1 MFPLRQIFFRLQ
13 PFFRR
18 RKIEAELSEEMRA
31 HLEMATEANIAA
43 GMSSEEARYAARREF
58 GGVDQVKESY
68 RDERGLRWLE
78 DLGRD
83 LRYAARSL
91 RKNAGFSLAV
101 VAMLAIG
108 IGVTTAF
115 ATLALRV
122 LWPKL
127 PYPHPEQL
135 VMLDEIRPGNRVI
148 VGFRTPRLAFY
159 RSHAVSFAGLATE
172 LLPHGVNL
180 VVNGETF
187 GISAGEVT
195 ADFFNV
201 LGLQPEL
208 GRVFLPTEFANS
220 TGDVVVL
227 THRVWLERFNS
238 DPGIV
243 GRDLQIG
250 ERIRRVVGV
259 MPEGLRLPAG
269 FGGDVIVPMDL
280 KAEWPP
286 VQPIPWGQLFVI
298 GAFGRLKPGVT
309 RAQAQAELEVLAKA
323 NSAWMHYAPGET
335 TRISSLTSDRFPS
348 AKSQIF
354 GVFLGAVFLLYAIA
368 VSNVANL
375 ILVRSLLRRR
385 EIAVRMALGGSRGRI
400 ARLIVTETLLLAAV
414 GGAVGVFVAHWCWS
428 ISPQLLPWESLGWVD
443 LTHHWIDVPTICLA
457 AVMSTVTCVLVT
469 LIPVWRVTRAS
480 VNETLKEGSGSLGD
494 SRRLGGLRSGFVVV
508 QAALAV
514 VLLLGAGLMMQTS
527 VRLEKAGVGFEPANL
542 SHIEAGLPKGLSAE
556 VCWDDTARFAEKL
569 ARIPGVRRVA
579 LADSDPLLSAGGGSV
594 TIEGRPERG
603 EIKCFFSAISAD
615 YFSTIGIPMRA
626 GRGFVSWKA
635 GDPPVV
641 VINETLAQRCFGT
654 DDPIGKRLVDD
665 EKKPMEVVGVVG
677 DVRNWEPQADAP
689 SRCYLPVRQAPD
701 SASYLGVVLQLSG
714 SPGPKFEE
722 TVRRAAFAI
731 DPRIVVKRTTKLE
744 DEVYE
749 RVALERNAVVL
760 FRAVS
765 ALATILAAVGLFALM
780 AYAVAQRHREFGLRM
795 ALGAT
800 PENLQW
806 LVLRRGLRL
815 AALGVLLGLGAAW
828 GLTRFLQS
836 LLFETSPH
844 DPLTYGAV
852 AVGLLGVAALACWL
866 PARRAAKVDPMEAL
880 RAE

>member
-1 MFPLRQIFFRLQ
+1 MIRLREIFFRLQ
-13 PFFRR
+13 PYFRR
-18 RKIEAELSEEMRA
+18 RKIEAELSEEIRT
-31 HLEMATEANIAA
+31 HVELQTEANIAA
-43 GMSSEEARYAARREF
+43 GMSPEEARYAARREF
-58 GGVDQVKESY
+58 GGVDQAKEAW

-78 DLGRD
+78 DFLRD

-91 RKNAGFSLAV
+91 RKSPGFSLAV
-101 VAMLAIG
+101 VATLAIG

-115 ATLALRV
+115 VTLALRV

-135 VMLDEIRPGNRVI
+135 VMLDEIRQGNGVI
-148 VGFRTPRLAFY
+148 VGFITPRLAFY
-159 RSHAVSFAGLATE
+159 REHSVSFAGLATE
-172 LLPHGVNL
+172 RSHTVNL

-187 GISAGEVT
+187 GIFAEEVT

-201 LGLQPEL
+201 FGLQPEL
-208 GRVFLPTEFANS
+208 GRVFLPAEFANS
-220 TGDVVVL
+220 SGDLVVL
-227 THRVWLERFNS
+227 THRVWRERFNS
-238 DPGIV
+238 DPGIL
-243 GRDLQIG
+243 GRDLEIG
-250 ERIRRVVGV
+250 ERMRRVIGV

-280 KAEWPP
+280 KPEWPP
-286 VQPIPWGQLFVI
+286 LQPIPWGQLFVS

-309 RAQAQAELEVLAKA
+309 RAQAQAELEVLATA
-323 NSAWMHYAPGET
+323 NSEWMHYAPGQT

-400 ARLIVTETLLLAAV
+400 VRLILMETLVPTAA
-414 GGAVGVFVAHWCWS
+414 GGAGGVIVAHWCWS
-428 ISPQLLPWESLGWVD
+428 LSTQLLPWEARRWVD
-443 LTHHWIDVPTICLA
+443 FAFTGIDGPTLGRA
-457 AVMSTVTCVLVT
+457 AVMGIVACVLVT
-469 LIPVWRVTRAS
+469 IVPAWRVTRAN
-480 VNETLKEGSGSLGD
+480 VNETLKEGAGSLGD
-494 SRRLGGLRSGFVVV
+494 SRRLGRLRNGFVVV

-514 VLLLGAGLMMQTS
+514 VLLLGAGLMMQTFA
-527 VRLEKAGVGFEPANL
+527 RLEKVGVGFEPTDKL
-542 SHIEAGLPKGLSAE
+542 LIEGHLPKGISAE
-556 VCWDDTARFAEKL
+556 ACWDDTARFSEQL
-569 ARIPGVRRVA
+569 ARLPGVRRVA
-579 LADSDPLLSAGGGSV
+579 MAGGDPIIGRGRAGV
-594 TIEGRPERG
+594 TIDGQLERAA
-603 EIKCFFSAISAD
+603 IQCVYVPISAD

-626 GRGFVSWKA
+626 GRGFVGWKA

-641 VINETLAQRCFGT
+641 VINETLARQCFGT

-665 EKKPMEVVGVVG
+665 EKKTMEIVGVVG
-677 DVRNWEPQADAP
+677 DVRDWEPQADPP
-689 SRCYLPVRQAPD
+689 SLCYLPVRQVPD
-701 SASYLGVVLQLSG
+701 SARNLGIVLQLSG
-714 SPGPKFEE
+714 TPGPKFEE
-722 TVRRAAFAI
+722 AVRRTAFAI
-731 DPRIVVKRTTKLE
+731 DPRIVVIHLTNLE
-744 DEVYE
+744 DEVNRRVMLE
-749 RVALERNAVVL
+749 RSAVALL
-760 FRAVS
+760 KAVS
-765 ALATILAAVGLFALM
+765 ALALILAAVGLFAVM

-800 PENLQW
+800 PESLQR
-806 LVLRRGLRL
+806 LVLGRGLRL
-815 AALGVLLGLGAAW
+815 ATLGVLLGLGAAW

-836 LLFETSPH
+836 LLFETSPR
-844 DPLTYGAV
+844 DPLIYGAV

>member
-1 MFPLRQIFFRLQ
+1 M
-13 PFFRR
+13 
-18 RKIEAELSEEMRA
+18 AEEMKA
-31 HLEMATEANIAA
+31 HLDVLTEANVAA
-43 GMSSEEARYAARREF
+43 GMSPGEARQAAMRRF
-58 GGVDQVKESY
+58 GGTAQIQERC
-68 RDERGLRWLE
+68 RDLHVFKWLE
-78 DLGRD
+78 DLLGD
-83 LRYAARSL
+83 LRFAARAL
-91 RKNAGFSLAV
+91 RKNPGFSVTV
-101 VAMLAIG
+101 VATLAIG

-115 ATLALRV
+115 VTLALRV

-135 VMLDEIRPGNRVI
+135 VMLDEIRPDRGAT

-159 RSHAVSFAGLATE
+159 REHSVSFAGLATE
-172 LLPHGVNL
+172 RSHTVNL

-187 GISAGEVT
+187 GIFAEEVP

-201 LGLQPEL
+201 FGLQPEL
-208 GRVFLPTEFANS
+208 GRVFLPTEFANNS
-220 TGDVVVL
+220 GDVVVL
-227 THRVWLERFNS
+227 THRVWLERFNA

-250 ERIRRVVGV
+250 ERMRRVIGV

-269 FGGDVIVPMDL
+269 FGGDVIVPIDL

-286 VQPIPWGQLFVI
+286 VQPIPWGQLFVR

-428 ISPQLLPWESLGWVD
+428 ISTQLLPWEARSWVD
-443 LTHHWIDVPTICLA
+443 LAFTGIDGSTLCLA
-457 AVMSTVTCVLVT
+457 AVMSILTCVLVT
-469 LIPVWRVTRAS
+469 IIPAWRVTRANI
-480 VNETLKEGSGSLGD
+480 NETMKEGAGSLGD
-494 SRRLGGLRSGFVVV
+494 SRRLGRLRSGFIVV

-514 VLLLGAGLMMQTS
+514 VLLLGAGLMVQTFA
-527 VRLEKAGVGFEPANL
+527 RLEKVGVGFEPTDKL
-542 SHIEAGLPKGLSAE
+542 LIEGHMPKGISAE
-556 VCWDDTARFAEKL
+556 ACWDDTARFSEQL
-569 ARIPGVRRVA
+569 ARLPGVRRVA
-579 LADSDPLLSAGGGSV
+579 MAGGDPIVGPGRADV
-594 TIEGRPERG
+594 TIDGQLERAA
-603 EIKCFFSAISAD
+603 IQCVFVPISAD

-626 GRGFVSWKA
+626 GRGFVGWKA

-641 VINETLAQRCFGT
+641 VINETLARQCFGT

-665 EKKPMEVVGVVG
+665 EKKTMEIVGVVG
-677 DVRNWEPQADAP
+677 DVRDWEPQADPP
-689 SRCYLPVRQAPD
+689 SRCYLPLRQVPD
-701 SASYLGVVLQLSG
+701 SASDLGIVLQISAAT
-714 SPGPKFEE
+714 GPKFEE
-722 TVRRAAFAI
+722 TVRRTAFAI
-731 DPRIVVKRTTKLE
+731 DPRIVVIRLFNLE
-744 DEVYE
+744 DEVN
-749 RVALERNAVVL
+749 RRIMLERSAL
-760 FRAVS
+760 ALLKAVS
-765 ALATILAAVGLFALM
+765 ALALILAAVGLFAVM

-800 PENLQW
+800 PESLQR
-806 LVLRRGLRL
+806 LVLGRGLRL
-815 AALGVLLGLGAAW
+815 AALGVLLGLSAAW

-844 DPLTYGAV
+844 DPLIYGSAAIGLLAV
-852 AVGLLGVAALACWL
+852 ALLACWL
-866 PARRAAKVDPMEAL
+866 PARRAAKVDPLEAL